1 MASMSDL
8 KKRRASISSTGQ
20 ITKAMKLVSTV
31 KLQKTRVK
39 AEHSKPY
46 FRFLYDTVTSIIASS
61 PDASSPYL
69 TRGVDGKIA
78 VVAITSNRGLAGGYN
93 NNIVKLV
100 TSWDVPKEDLAIYA
114 VGTKGRDGFI
124 HRGYNVV
131 SDMSELINAPMF
143 LDALYLCQQLLDA
156 FRAGEIREIY
166 LAYTSF
172 KNTMVQEPILLK
184 LLPLQFDREEI
195 EKKPTFSPMNYE
207 PSEEEVLAQLIPQY
221 MAGILHGAF
230 IEAIAS
236 ENAARMQAMDNAT
249 KNAEEMMEDLEL
261 EYNRA
266 RQSSITQELT
276 EIIAGANAIS

>member
-1 MASMSDL
+1 
-8 KKRRASISSTGQ
+8 
-20 ITKAMKLVSTV
+20 MKLVSTV
-31 KLQKTRVK
+31 KLQKTRVQ

-46 FRFLYDTVTSIIASS
+46 FNFLYDTVTSIIASS

-69 TRGVDGKIA
+69 TPGAGGKTA

-100 TSWDVPKEDLAIYA
+100 TTWDVPKEDLAIYA

-156 FRAGEIREIY
+156 FQAGEIKEIY

-172 KNTMVQEPILLK
+172 KNTMVQEPKLLK

-195 EKKPTFSPMNYE
+195 EKKATFSPMNYE

-261 EYNRA
+261 AYNRA
-266 RQSSITQELT
+266 RQGSITQELT